1 MYMSE
6 RVWIV
11 RGLSSVRI
19 MDFPVGA
26 VVESVIHVAAV
37 FA

>member
-1 MYMSE
+1 MPE

-11 RGLSSVRI
+11 QGLSSVRV
-19 MDFPVGA
+19 MDFPVVA